1 MRVLKPEI
9 AQDRKEKILNW
20 VVYNYVS
27 TGKPVSSDMIA
38 AKGGFNVSSAT
49 IRNILKELEETG
61 YLFQT
66 HTSGGR
72 IPSDKGYRVYVD
84 NITRLQKLAAAE
96 KGRVEEEY
104 ERRVEQLDGFLKH
117 TSKVISD
124 MSHCAGF
131 VISADIQEDAV
142 KRLDLISLGSK
153 NILSVLFV
161 HSGIMK
167 HASFSLDKALDKGV
181 VRTLSMKLN
190 KRLKDAPV
198 ADAAEIVWKEF
209 LQKAGGP
216 EQELLKKLTD
226 YLGNMARNPDQ
237 VYLEGLSRIYE
248 NMESGDMED
257 MRNISRVLE
266 EKEKFSSMLRER
278 LKDCA
283 GRSKALAAPGTKKH
297 IVNVTIGSE
306 NNIKEFKNFSLVSS
320 SYCMNDKAVGLVGIL
335 GYKRMEYPK
344 MISIVDS
351 VSSMV
356 EQMLSEWEKVDL
368 ED

>member
-27 TGKPVSSDMIA
+27 TGKPVSSDIIA
-38 AKGGFNVSSAT
+38 SKGGFNISSAT

-61 YLFQT
+61 YLHQA

-84 NITRLQKLAAAE
+84 NISRLQKLAAVE
-96 KGRVEEEY
+96 KERVESEY
-104 ERRVEQLDGFLKH
+104 ERRIEQLDGFLKH

-124 MSHCAGF
+124 LSHCAGF

-142 KRLDLISLGSK
+142 KRIDLINLGPKSV
-153 NILSVLFV
+153 LSVLFV

-167 HASFSLDKALDKGV
+167 HSAFALENALEKGA
-181 VRTLSMKLN
+181 VRSLSMRLN

-198 ADAAEIVWKEF
+198 ADAAQIIWKEF
-209 LQKAGGP
+209 LRKAEGA
-216 EQELLKKLTD
+216 EHELLKKLVD
-226 YLGNMARNPDQ
+226 YFANMAKNPDQ
-237 VYLEGLSRIYE
+237 VYLEGLGRIYE
-248 NMESGDMED
+248 NMEAGDIED
-257 MRNISRVLE
+257 MRSISRVLE
-266 EKEKFSSMLRER
+266 EKEKFSHMLRER

-283 GRSKALAAPGTKKH
+283 GRSGALSAPGEKKH

-320 SYCMNDKAVGLVGIL
+320 SYCMNDRAVGLVGIL

-356 EQMLSEWEKVDL
+356 EQILSDWEKIDL